1 MKKMLMLDGAK
12 TTVSSS
18 YNYKNRTTL
27 IRINTGE
34 KSYVGK
40 AVWNP
45 NDPFNPV
52 IGYEIAYERAY
63 AEYLKDNSNIIE
75 MCGGLRNGDW
85 VCVKASRLDF
95 LPLTWGLVCDNFI
108 YYMMNSKG
116 FDPVS
121 IFKEKGDTGNSKIIK
136 VIRSKSHPVTFG
148 YITHLLADP
157 ASNTLEDIEIYEVD

>member
-85 VCVKASRLDF
+85 VCVTTNHLGES
-95 LPLTWGLVCDNFI
+95 WGLVCDERI
-108 YYMMNSKG
+108 YYMINSNG
-116 FDPVS
+116 FDS
-121 IFKEKGDTGNSKIIK
+121 TYSFGKEGKTEFSRITK
-136 VIRSKSHPVTFG
+136 VVRGKNCTVTFDFIKTFNKS
-148 YITHLLADP
+148 YP
-157 ASNTLEDIEIYEVD
+157 AMKMPMNIEVYTTA